1 MTPSRFGFTL
11 VILFLVFDYARPQD
25 IVPAIGALRP
35 ALILTA
41 LMVIAWLRTPK
52 TFSFGSRQITL
63 MLYLLALM
71 TVHIPL
77 SANHYW
83 AFLRTEEFLLLL
95 PFCFSVILYVDAP
108 ERLVSFLRWWV
119 ILACYVATKAILHPA
134 GAAGSSFLG
143 DPNDLSLLID
153 MMLPFVLCMFV
164 YEKRRLLKLF
174 YLGTAFVCMAGIVST
189 ASRGGFLG
197 LAAMLIVLW
206 WVSPRKGLVLVLVG
220 ILGIAT
226 YQLADQKY
234 LNRMS
239 TIQATDQGTAKERLE
254 SWKAAWVMFEDH
266 PLGVGP
272 DNFPI
277 HFHEYQS
284 KNFTR
289 NMWGRAAHSLWFTL
303 LAELG
308 IPGVIL
314 YVLIF
319 RANWKSIKKLHSLPS
334 TAPLHRLAFLL
345 SIAFTASI
353 AGFFAAGTFLSVLFY
368 PHYWFVTAM
377 IVATEKSLL
386 ETTPTDQ
393 MPAISDTS
401 AAATLS
407 HDAP

>member
-1 MTPSRFGFTL
+1 MTSSRFGFTL

-25 IVPAIGALRP
+25 IVPAIGAVRP

-52 TFSFGSRQITL
+52 AFTFGSRQITL

-71 TVHIPL
+71 AMHIPL

-83 AFLRTEEFLLLL
+83 AYLRTEEFLLLL
-95 PFCFSVILYVDAP
+95 PFCISVILYVDTP
-108 ERLVSFLRWWV
+108 ERLVSFLSWWV
-119 ILACYVATKAILHPA
+119 ILAAYVATKAILHPHGA
-134 GAAGSSFLG
+134 GGSSFLG

-164 YEKRRLLKLF
+164 YEKRRLIKLL
-174 YLGTAFVCMAGIVST
+174 YLGTVLVCMAGIVST
-189 ASRGGFLG
+189 SSRGGFVG
-197 LAAMLIVLW
+197 LAAMLVVLW
-206 WVSPRKGLVLVLVG
+206 WVSPRKVLVLVLVG
-220 ILGIAT
+220 IVGVGI
-226 YQLADQKY
+226 YQLADQRY
-234 LNRMS
+234 LARLS

-254 SWKAAWVMFEDH
+254 SWKAAWAMFEDH

-277 HFHEYQS
+277 HFHEYQA
-284 KNFTR
+284 KNFTH

-319 RANWKSIKKLHSLPS
+319 RANWRSIRRLHSLPS
-334 TAPLHRLAFLL
+334 SAPLHRLAFLL

-353 AGFFAAGTFLSVLFY
+353 AGYFAAGTFLSVLFY

-377 IVATEKSLL
+377 IVATEKSLS
-386 ETTPTDQ
+386 ETRPTNHTHIA
-393 MPAISDTS
+393 PNGS
-401 AAATLS
+401 AAAALTHES
-407 HDAP
+407 P